1 MASKPFVSGADSL
14 FHFWPLP
21 RPDDVLPPRGNDG
34 NGAWATPASDTTQ
47 VSLPSGNPP
56 APEQVA
62 HPDTPDGTGS
72 GSVSAAAAVG
82 DVRGAELGPDDGDAH
97 TETRGE
103 GDIETRG
110 GEDTADVAAE
120 IAPAPRR
127 PVAVVSSRERLLIT
141 GIAGGQG
148 QLLARSVRDRFE
160 IIGVDR
166 ERWDNHPRYVRMHV
180 LDLRRRKLEDLFRTE
195 RPTAVVHLAFV
206 RHFEAN
212 PRLRHEVNVAGT
224 RQLLDYCA
232 SYGVRRLVVLSS
244 SYVYGALPDNPCYMT
259 EDAPLNVSRTYPE
272 VRDLAEVD
280 ALCGAFLWRY
290 PHIKTSILRPVNTLG
305 NTVHSAVSRYLK
317 LAYVPTILGF
327 DPMLQFIHEE
337 DLAEAVAVS
346 LEKGIHGFFNVTG
359 PGAVPLKVAIR
370 ESGGRPVGIP
380 ESVARV
386 VIGNLFRL
394 GLFPFPPGAIDFVKY
409 PCTVE
414 GSRFRA
420 ATGFSPV
427 FTLSDIFKTARR

>member
-1 MASKPFVSGADSL
+1 MPDARSSSIG
-14 FHFWPLP
+14 
-21 RPDDVLPPRGNDG
+21 RPDDRHERFETAVEPNMPNLQNVPNMPNVPNLPNLPN
-34 NGAWATPASDTTQ
+34 
-47 VSLPSGNPP
+47 LPSMRSASTGGP
-56 APEQVA
+56 AEAIVA
-62 HPDTPDGTGS
+62 EEPIAFH
-72 GSVSAAAAVG
+72 G
-82 DVRGAELGPDDGDAH
+82 DVPGDGRIDARRDDRADIDQEDETTDGSDEDPSPDRQPIPGPW
-97 TETRGE
+97 
-103 GDIETRG
+103 
-110 GEDTADVAAE
+110 
-120 IAPAPRR
+120 P
-127 PVAVVSSRERLLIT
+127 RERLLIT

-148 QLLARSVRDRFE
+148 RLLARRIRDRFD

-166 ERWDNHPRYVRMHV
+166 VPWERHPRHVRMHV

-206 RHFEAN
+206 RHFDAN
-212 PRLRHEVNVAGT
+212 PRLRHEVNVSGT

-244 SYVYGALPDNPCYMT
+244 SYVYGALADNPCYMT

-305 NTVHSAVSRYLK
+305 NSVHSAVARYLK

-337 DLAEAVAVS
+337 DLSEAVAVT

-359 PGAVPLKVAIR
+359 SGAVPLKVAIR
-370 ESGGRPVGIP
+370 ASGSRPIAIP

-420 ATGFSPV
+420 ATGFSPML
-427 FTLSDIFKTARR
+427 TLRDIFATARR

>member
-1 MASKPFVSGADSL
+1 MAA
-14 FHFWPLP
+14 
-21 RPDDVLPPRGNDG
+21 
-34 NGAWATPASDTTQ
+34 
-47 VSLPSGNPP
+47 
-56 APEQVA
+56 
-62 HPDTPDGTGS
+62 
-72 GSVSAAAAVG
+72 
-82 DVRGAELGPDDGDAH
+82 
-97 TETRGE
+97 
-103 GDIETRG
+103 
-110 GEDTADVAAE
+110 
-120 IAPAPRR
+120 RR
-127 PVAVVSSRERLLIT
+127 PVLRSAPRERLLVT

-148 QLLARSVRDRFE
+148 RLLARCVRDRFD

-166 ERWDNHPRYVRMHV
+166 VPWESHPRYVRMHV

-206 RHFEAN
+206 RHFEGS
-212 PRLRHEVNVAGT
+212 PRLRHEVNVSGT

-232 SYGVRRLVVLSS
+232 SYGVRRLVVLST

-290 PHIKTSILRPVNTLG
+290 PQIKTSILRPVNTLG
-305 NTVHSAVSRYLK
+305 NSVHSAMGRYLK
-317 LAYVPTILGF
+317 LAYVPTIVGF
-327 DPMLQFIHEE
+327 DPMLQFIHED
-337 DLAEAVAVS
+337 DLAEAVAVT

-370 ESGGRPVGIP
+370 ESGGRPVAVP
-380 ESVARV
+380 ESVARI

-394 GLFPFPPGAIDFVKY
+394 RLFPFPPGAIDFVKY

-420 ATGFSPV
+420 ATGFAPV
-427 FTLSDIFKTARR
+427 LTLRDIFASVRR

>member
-1 MASKPFVSGADSL
+1 
-14 FHFWPLP
+14 
-21 RPDDVLPPRGNDG
+21 
-34 NGAWATPASDTTQ
+34 
-47 VSLPSGNPP
+47 
-56 APEQVA
+56 
-62 HPDTPDGTGS
+62 
-72 GSVSAAAAVG
+72 
-82 DVRGAELGPDDGDAH
+82 
-97 TETRGE
+97 
-103 GDIETRG
+103 
-110 GEDTADVAAE
+110 
-120 IAPAPRR
+120 
-127 PVAVVSSRERLLIT
+127 
-141 GIAGGQG
+141 
-148 QLLARSVRDRFE
+148 
-160 IIGVDR
+160 
-166 ERWDNHPRYVRMHV
+166 MHI

-206 RHFEAN
+206 RHFEAS
-212 PRLRHEVNVAGT
+212 PRLRHEVNVSGT

-232 SYGVRRLVVLSS
+232 TYGVRRLVVLSS
-244 SYVYGALPDNPCYMT
+244 SYVYGALADNPCYMT

-305 NTVHSAVSRYLK
+305 NSVHSAVGRYLK
-317 LAYVPTILGF
+317 LDYVPTILGF

-337 DLAEAVAVS
+337 DLSEAVAVA

-359 PGAVPLKVAIR
+359 PGAVPVKVAIR
-370 ESGGRPVGIP
+370 ESGSRPVAIP

-427 FTLSDIFKTARR
+427 LTLRDIFATARR

>member
-1 MASKPFVSGADSL
+1 M
-14 FHFWPLP
+14 
-21 RPDDVLPPRGNDG
+21 
-34 NGAWATPASDTTQ
+34 PA
-47 VSLPSGNPP
+47 
-56 APEQVA
+56 AP
-62 HPDTPDGTGS
+62 
-72 GSVSAAAAVG
+72 
-82 DVRGAELGPDDGDAH
+82 
-97 TETRGE
+97 
-103 GDIETRG
+103 
-110 GEDTADVAAE
+110 AAE
-120 IAPAPRR
+120 PPCVAPVDERPEAASQPSAEPSPAALASGAPAPLEADVPGDSSADARGDGSTGAGEEASTADAIEDSIDEAPSAPRR
-127 PVAVVSSRERLLIT
+127 LIPGVMPRERLLIT

-148 QLLARSVRDRFE
+148 RLLARYVRDRFD
-160 IIGVDR
+160 IVGVDR
-166 ERWDNHPRYVRMHV
+166 VPWDSHPRYVRMHV

-206 RHFEAN
+206 RHFDAN
-212 PRLRHEVNVAGT
+212 PRLRHEVNVSGT

-259 EDAPLNVSRTYPE
+259 EEAPLNVSRTYPE

-305 NTVHSAVSRYLK
+305 NSVHSAVARYLK

-337 DLAEAVAVS
+337 DLAEAVAVT

-359 PGAVPLKVAIR
+359 SGAVPLKVAIR
-370 ESGGRPVGIP
+370 ESGSRPVAIP

-427 FTLSDIFKTARR
+427 LTLRDIFATARR